1 MSIALYGNI
10 NGQSYRP
17 PTINLLDSSKSQR
30 NDPVTVSNA
39 FPDTPAATV
48 NISGEGLKALHGS
61 KLPGSADPFETAA
74 QIAYMSEHQP
84 IESYESKFSQMIPSS
99 YEMNERGESVYV
111 HHTNEEI
118 STSVIASEEVT
129 PQIEERI
136 AEEVPLIKKIIPLAK
151 LDITKTLPVLCEKT
165 ENFVVEPDETISSL
179 LKRAEITNADA
190 YQITKSLQEVYDLRK
205 IQPGDEV
212 EICSNT
218 DDAGLKQATSIIIE
232 DRKGNRYKTHKLAEN
247 EYEAQMIEP
256 TTSTQLEKAYGSITG
271 PFIKN
276 AKEVGIPT
284 NVIQQIISAF
294 DGVIDFNRD
303 IQKNDTFTAVFKK
316 EYNKHNEPTGNGDLL
331 YASFKIRGET
341 HERFKY
347 TDSNDKDDYYDE
359 NGKIARELFVM
370 HPLAKPR
377 LTSRFGQRKHPIL
390 GYRLMHWGNDYG
402 APIGTPVRAPGDGVV
417 TLTARRGSYGRLVEI
432 KHNSEYSTGYAHMS
446 KIHPNIYKGKK
457 VAGILT
463 EAETNFETGRISKI
477 TVGIGVN
484 CYPVDFTGELAE
496 TATYLEGADRDFTRE
511 DLAIEIFELFC
522 EAFSAKDKLP
532 YMNEYR
538 DKSMLIGEPIMVFN
552 SSISE
557 KMGRT
562 GKTVQGI
569 RAKAIGIDDE
579 GGLIVEFMEGHY
591 ARQTTTLKSGEVTVR
606 KHY

>member
-1 MSIALYGNI
+1 MSDLDEERILQERCI
-10 NGQSYRP
+10 NR
-17 PTINLLDSSKSQR
+17 IL
-30 NDPVTVSNA
+30 
-39 FPDTPAATV
+39 AAT
-48 NISGEGLKALHGS
+48 NLFLKDLGDKVVDFAFENEPS
-61 KLPGSADPFETAA
+61 NESESNKRPFSRTLNGFIIGAGIGVFA
-74 QIAYMSEHQP
+74 TWGIVH
-84 IESYESKFSQMIPSS
+84 F
-99 YEMNERGESVYV
+99 

-359 NGKIARELFVM
+359 NGKIARKLFVM

-457 VAGILT
+457 VKAGDIIGYVG
-463 EAETNFETGRISKI
+463 NTGRSTGPHLHWELIRNGQKI
-477 TVGIGVN
+477 DPNRQRITSN
-484 CYPVDFTGELAE
+484 RKLTGKELNRYKDMQVAFRKRLDSDVEFKLAE
-496 TATYLEGADRDFTRE
+496 A
-511 DLAIEIFELFC
+511 
-522 EAFSAKDKLP
+522 LP
-532 YMNEYR
+532 E
-538 DKSMLIGEPIMVFN
+538 
-552 SSISE
+552 
-557 KMGRT
+557 
-562 GKTVQGI
+562 
-569 RAKAIGIDDE
+569 
-579 GGLIVEFMEGHY
+579 
-591 ARQTTTLKSGEVTVR
+591 VR
-606 KHY
+606 KLAYQAPVKKKMKNKTASNRTKKGNRS